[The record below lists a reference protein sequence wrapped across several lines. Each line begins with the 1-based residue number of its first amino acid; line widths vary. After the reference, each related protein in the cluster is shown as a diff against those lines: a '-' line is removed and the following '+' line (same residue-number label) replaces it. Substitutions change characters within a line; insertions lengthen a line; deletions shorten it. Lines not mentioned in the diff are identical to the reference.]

1 VAEGGTSWKRSFYI
15 LWVAEVVA
23 IIGFQVVQPFL
34 PYYIQELGIEDLSQA
49 VLWSGRMGTAAG
61 LAMAVSSPIWGG
73 LADRFGRKPMVVRA
87 MLGGG
92 LAALAMAYV
101 TSVQGLLA
109 TRLLQGAL
117 AGTVTACIT
126 LVSTTTPRPHLGF
139 ALGMM
144 QGAFMFGAALGPLMG
159 GPLISRF
166 GYHTCFVVSG
176 VLVLIAGL
184 AVHIFV
190 SENFVRAEGSTGGG
204 AGLWRDAVR
213 LLRNPPFRLV
223 LMAVTMM
230 QFAFA
235 FVMPVIPLFLQSL
248 AQTDHIEALAG
259 PIFGASMLMGGISS
273 VVMGK
278 WSESFGAKRTL
289 QSGLIG
295 AAVFYAAQGLSTTVP
310 MLAVLLILGGAVSG
324 AIRPVANTLIARI
337 VPEADRGKAFGVVTS
352 AAALGWA
359 AGPLAG
365 GYLAAEA
372 GFRMVFFVTAALFL
386 MLAAWVYYSMRG
398 IGEPLRSQ
406 AASAS

>member
-1 VAEGGTSWKRSFYI
+1 MAEGDTTWKRSFYI
-15 LWVAEVVA
+15 LWVAEVIA

-34 PYYIQELGIEDLSQA
+34 PYYIQELGVDDLSQA

-61 LAMAVSSPIWGG
+61 LAMAISSPIWGA
-73 LADRFGRKPMVVRA
+73 LADRFGRKPMVGRA
-87 MLGGG
+87 MVGGG
-92 LAALAMAYV
+92 VAALAMAYV
-101 TSVQGLLA
+101 SSVEGLLA

-144 QGAFMFGAALGPLMG
+144 QGAFMFGAALGPIAG

-176 VLVLIAGL
+176 VLVLMAGL

-190 SENFVRAEGSTGGG
+190 RESFTRAEGSKGGG
-204 AGLWRDAVR
+204 REMWRDAVR
-213 LLRNPPFRLV
+213 LLRDPPFRLV
-223 LMAVTMM
+223 LVAVTLM

-235 FVMPVIPLFLQSL
+235 VIMPVIPLFLQAL
-248 AQTDHIEALAG
+248 AKTDHIEALAG
-259 PIFGASMLMGGISS
+259 PIFGASMLAGGISS
-273 VVMGK
+273 VVTGK
-278 WSESFGAKRTL
+278 WGERVGAKRAM

-295 AAVFYAAQGLSTTVP
+295 VAVFYTAQGLSTSVS
-310 MLAVLLILGGAVSG
+310 MLAVLLVLGGAVSG

-365 GYLAAEA
+365 GSLAAEA
-372 GFRMVFFVTAALFL
+372 GFRTVFFVTAALFVA
-386 MLAAWVYYSMRG
+386 LAVWVWFSMRG
-398 IGEPLRSQ
+398 IGEPSRRQGSTTP
-406 AASAS
+406 

>member
-1 VAEGGTSWKRSFYI
+1 MAEGGTAWKRSFYI

-34 PYYIQELGIEDLSQA
+34 PYYIQELGVEDLSQA

-87 MLGGG
+87 MVGGG
-92 LAALAMAYV
+92 LAALAMAYI
-101 TSVQGLLA
+101 TSVEGLLA

-176 VLVLIAGL
+176 VIVLMAGL

-190 SENFVRAEGSTGGG
+190 REDFVRAESSRGGG
-204 AGLWRDAVR
+204 GELWRDAMR

-223 LMAVTMM
+223 LVAVTMM

-259 PIFGASMLMGGISS
+259 PIFGAAMLMGGISS

-278 WSESFGAKRTL
+278 WSESLGAKRTL
-289 QSGLIG
+289 QGGLIG
-295 AAVFYAAQGLSTTVP
+295 AAGFYAAQGFSSSVS
-310 MLAVLLILGGAVSG
+310 MLAVLLILGGVTSG

-337 VPEADRGKAFGVVTS
+337 VSEADRGKAFGVLTS

-365 GYLAAEA
+365 GFLAAQA
-372 GFRMVFFVTAALFL
+372 GFRMVFFVTAIMFL
-386 MLAAWVYYSMRG
+386 MLAGWVFVSMRG
-398 IGEPLRSQ
+398 IGEPIRGQ
-406 AASAS
+406 T